1 MSKLERTTHILLIIV
16 SLAGLAAL
24 FRHEFFPAGS
34 GPRRSGPVL
43 VGRRLSVPG
52 INLQQNPPLA
62 LVVAVRSD
70 CHFCI
75 ESLPFYREVDRQRRI
90 GRTPVPLFFV
100 STEPIERLR
109 AFVDGAELSPDGIIS
124 VDFRTLGISAT
135 PTFAVVDSAGIV
147 KQAFY
152 GKLSE
157 QDAQEL
163 LTVIKRAE
171 L

>member
-1 MSKLERTTHILLIIV
+1 MSKLERTTHISLIIV

-24 FRHEFFPAGS
+24 VRHEFFQTS
-34 GPRRSGPVL
+34 SVPRRSGPEL
-43 VGRRLSVPG
+43 VGRRLAVPG
-52 INLQQNPPLA
+52 MNLPKNPGLA
-62 LVVAVRSD
+62 LVVAVNSD

-90 GRTPVPLFFV
+90 ARTPVPLFFV
-100 STEPIERLR
+100 SAEPVERLR

-124 VDFRTLGISAT
+124 VDFRALGVSAT
-135 PTFAVVDSAGIV
+135 PTLAVIDSAGIV

-157 QDAQEL
+157 QDAREL
-163 LTVIKRAE
+163 LTVVNKAA